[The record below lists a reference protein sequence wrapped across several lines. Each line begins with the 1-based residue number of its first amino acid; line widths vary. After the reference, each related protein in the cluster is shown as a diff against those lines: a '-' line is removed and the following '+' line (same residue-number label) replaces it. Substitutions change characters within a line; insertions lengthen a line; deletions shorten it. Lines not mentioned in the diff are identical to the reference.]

1 MIAVPAGKA
10 RSPSREVT
18 VDDVVPAGAT
28 QVVPLVEVQVRGDLD
43 VRSAPS
49 VNDVLEEALAL
60 HPRQLVID
68 LADCELID
76 AAGILLLLDT
86 HRRAMRD
93 GGTVALR
100 SPSARARRN
109 LKLARVD
116 RVLQVLTA
124 DPDPQQVLP

>member
-1 MIAVPAGKA
+1 M
-10 RSPSREVT
+10 
-18 VDDVVPAGAT
+18 DDVVPAGAT
-28 QVVPLVEVQVRGDLD
+28 QVVPLVEVQVCGDLD
-43 VRSAPS
+43 VRSAPG

-116 RVLQVLTA
+116 RVLQVLS
-124 DPDPQQVLP
+124 PEPEPPRQVTP